1 MIGPKTRYLIALAE
15 ELSNKQDKT
24 VALEKNPT
32 NINVQF
38 ETQREF
44 GRKFR
49 MDLRRIHGELS
60 GDILMLKERQF
71 DPKMRLLAEKVK
83 DQVNKILQGVRENNP
98 HTSGWELVDYVLEKP
113 NQDIIDNLDFL
124 TKHHIQATQPKT
136 RFEIRAPLKQAE
148 VNGFQHLTELAQQV
162 KNYMEQNPP
171 LGVPTSSPPPP
182 LAANPMADPAFI
194 APPDAVTKG

>member
-1 MIGPKTRYLIALAE
+1 MIGPNTQYLIALAE
-15 ELSNKQDKT
+15 ELANKQDKT
-24 VALEKNPT
+24 VALEKKPT

-38 ETQREF
+38 EAQREF

-83 DQVNKILQGVRENNP
+83 DQINKILLNVKENNP
-98 HTSGWELVDYVLEKP
+98 HASGWELVDYVLEKP
-113 NQDIIDNLDFL
+113 NRDIIDNLDFL
-124 TKHHIQATQPKT
+124 TKHHMQTTHPET
-136 RFEIRAPLKQAE
+136 RFEIRSPLKEAE
-148 VNGFQHLTELAQQV
+148 VNGFQHLKELAHQI
-162 KNYMEQNPP
+162 KDYMEQHPP
-171 LGVPTSSPPPP
+171 LGVPTSNPPPP
-182 LAANPMADPAFI
+182 LEVNPMADPAFM